1 MAFSILLTNKDI
13 TNFENAIINSFLKSP
28 LFNELNEAVK
38 VNKWK
43 CKTEIYR
50 RGSIADK
57 NYSSHII
64 ITLLTSKGKVVK
76 EKDEPLGT
84 LMSCNSICFFWL
96 GKIYGIDLLK
106 DKEFIS
112 DIKQLTGKAINYYS

>member
-76 EKDEPLGT
+76 EKDEAPKEET
-84 LMSCNSICFFWL
+84 KPINNENKPIINIDSES
-96 GKIYGIDLLK
+96 KIID
-106 DKEFIS
+106 DNVIS
-112 DIKQLTGKAINYYS
+112 DDEFFDDFFNE